1 MRIAGWCA
9 IHALLAS
16 FSILGVAYAP
26 STLFIRYSRRALALF
41 PADPMHVAELL
52 TRIAA
57 ELALFAGVGF
67 LLFGLND
74 LPST

>member
-1 MRIAGWCA
+1 M
-9 IHALLAS
+9 HA
-16 FSILGVAYAP
+16 
-26 STLFIRYSRRALALF
+26 
-41 PADPMHVAELL
+41 AELL

-74 LPST
+74 LAVDLIYFAPALLALAHGLPALPASVRQLLRLQEEPRVHGDPGSGLG